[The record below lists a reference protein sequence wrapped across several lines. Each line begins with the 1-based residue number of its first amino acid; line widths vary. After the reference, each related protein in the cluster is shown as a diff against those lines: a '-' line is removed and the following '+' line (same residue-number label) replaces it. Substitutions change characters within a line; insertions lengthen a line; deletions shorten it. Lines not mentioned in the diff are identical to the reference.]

1 LRLDVKMAI
10 SRHGSLGYKRRP
22 MTKTFSIVPLLVV
35 PFIACGGG
43 GDSHTVTIVDSHLG
57 SGSGSGSNVTCEA
70 ASSYTPAGAFGSA
83 NSRAGNSPAAGSG
96 SAATIHFEYLDG
108 TLQGSDILDITLYAG
123 YGGFGSGDIA
133 NGTYALT
140 GNDADWGLCGIC
152 VDVMPGALGSAGID
166 FSPTYYATHAYI
178 ATAGSITFTSTT
190 TSLTGVTFKHF
201 NYDSSAGTSTF
212 PDSCTTTI
220 ASATFDD
227 VLQTGS
233 GSGSANFT
241 ATGTAEGG
249 LKVQF
254 RLGNRHR

>member
-1 LRLDVKMAI
+1 
-10 SRHGSLGYKRRP
+10 

-57 SGSGSGSNVTCEA
+57 SGSGSNVTCEA
-70 ASSYTPAGAFGSA
+70 APSYTPAGAFGSA
-83 NSRAGNSPAAGSG
+83 NSFAVNSPATGSG
-96 SAATIHFEYLDG
+96 SAATIHNEYLDG
-108 TLQGSDILDITLYAG
+108 VLQGSDILDITLYAG

-140 GNDADWGLCGIC
+140 GDDADWGLCGIC
-152 VDVMPGALGSAGID
+152 VDVMPGALGSDGRID
-166 FSPTYYATHAYI
+166 YSDPYYASHPYI
-178 ATAGSITFTSTT
+178 ATTGSITFTSTT
-190 TSLTGVTFKHF
+190 TRLTGNLTNVTFKHF
-201 NYDSSAGTSTF
+201 NFDRGAGTSTY

-227 VLQTGS
+227 ALKTGS

-254 RLGNRHR
+254 HLGNRHR